1 MSPREELEL
10 LLAAA
15 VRKALA
21 EAKERN
27 AFMPFAL
34 TLTRVGERFDI
45 TIEEPDSRDPSSAH
59 AEILERVGA
68 EIAAGHS
75 RAVAVAHEIE
85 LVHTISNR
93 KTAAV
98 QVTLDHLDAD
108 AITCT
113 MPYTWRHGSVI
124 TAELVATA
132 PVIRFFAAG
141 GSSAPS
147 PTTAPSRS

>member
-15 VRKALA
+15 MRKALA
-21 EAKERN
+21 EVKERN

-34 TLTRVGERFDI
+34 TLTRAGERFDI
-45 TIEEPDSRDPSSAH
+45 TIEEPDSPEPTA
-59 AEILERVGA
+59 ALATVLERVST

-85 LVHTISNR
+85 LVHTISKR
-93 KTAAV
+93 KTAAA

-132 PVIRFFAAG
+132 PAMRFFAAQGVAQPAG
-141 GSSAPS
+141 GDPA
-147 PTTAPSRS
+147 